1 MSKHK
6 SMDFKKIVVS
16 IGGNAIIRRTERGD
30 IEEQFENVAAACSY
44 IAELSRS
51 VGTGIIITHGNGP
64 VVGNIAVRNEAA
76 KEIVPP
82 MPLFICDADS
92 EGGIGFMIQQTLYNG
107 LRRIGSKREAVT
119 VITQVV
125 VERDDPAFKDPTKFV
140 GLFYGKD
147 EAKTLSRTRGWVM
160 KEDSN
165 RGFRRVVPSPRPKR
179 IVEAG
184 VIKGLADSGV
194 IVIAAGGGGVPVVES
209 DDGTLKGVDAVVDKD
224 FATTLLALEI
234 GADAIINL
242 TQIDKVYKD
251 FGKPSQEGLPV
262 LTVGEA
268 RRYFKEGHFPAGSM
282 GPKIEAAIEFV
293 EGGIPP
299 FGGGGG
305 REVIIAA
312 PELIAEALSGNA
324 GTRVVSG

>member
-1 MSKHK
+1 MSGNP
-6 SMDFKKIVVS
+6 SYNFKKIVVS
-16 IGGNAIIRRTERGD
+16 IGGNAIIRRMERGD
-30 IEEQFENVAAACSY
+30 IEEQFENVAEACSF

-51 VGTGIIITHGNGP
+51 SATGIIITHGNGP
-64 VVGNIAVRNEAA
+64 IVGNIAVRNEAA
-76 KEIVPP
+76 KDIVPP

-92 EGGIGFMIQQTLYNG
+92 EGGIGYMIQQTLYNS
-107 LRRIGSKREAVT
+107 LKRIGCKRDVVT
-119 VITQVV
+119 VITQTVV
-125 VERDDPAFKDPTKFV
+125 DRGDSAFKDPSKFV

-147 EAKTLSRTRGWVM
+147 EAQTLSKTQSWVM

-165 RGFRRVVPSPRPKR
+165 RGFRRVVPSPMPKR

-184 VIKGLADSGV
+184 VIKGLAEGGV

-224 FATTLLALEI
+224 FATTLLALQT
-234 GADAIINL
+234 GADRIINL

-251 FGKPSQEGLPV
+251 FGKPSQEGLPL
-262 LTVGEA
+262 LTVSEA
-268 RRYFKEGHFPAGSM
+268 RRYLKEGHFPAGSM

-299 FGGGGG
+299 FGGG
-305 REVIIAA
+305 REVVITA
-312 PELIAEALSGNA
+312 PELIAEALAGNA
-324 GTRVVSG
+324 GTRVVKSV